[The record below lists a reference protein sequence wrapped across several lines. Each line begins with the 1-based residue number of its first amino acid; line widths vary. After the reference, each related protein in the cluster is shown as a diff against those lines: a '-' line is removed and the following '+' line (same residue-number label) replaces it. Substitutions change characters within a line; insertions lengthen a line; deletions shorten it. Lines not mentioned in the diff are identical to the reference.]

1 MSAPGYKVEIST
13 LSIGGIDYRIR
24 ALSDRQQFSD
34 PDGSAERAGVSPAS
48 WPIFGVIWPSG
59 RALAEAMATFAVEG
73 QRVLELGCGLGL
85 ASLVLQRRR
94 ADITASDYHPLAGEF
109 LQANA
114 ALNDL
119 PPIAFR
125 QAAWSEPQPELG
137 RFDLIVASDVLYER
151 DHPALVAGFVERHAA
166 RQAAVVV
173 VDPGRGR
180 CGQLTR
186 LLAAAGF
193 DATEQRLAFAP
204 SELPPFRGRLLTY
217 RRAG

>member
-13 LSIGGIDYRIR
+13 LSIGGIDYQIR

-59 RALAEAMATFAVEG
+59 RALAEAMTTFAVEG

-94 ADITASDYHPLAGEF
+94 ADITASDHHPLAGEF

-114 ALNDL
+114 ALNAL
-119 PPIAFR
+119 PPIAFH

-137 RFDLIVASDVLYER
+137 RFDLIIASDVLYER

-166 RQAAVVV
+166 RQA
-173 VDPGRGR
+173 
-180 CGQLTR
+180 
-186 LLAAAGF
+186 
-193 DATEQRLAFAP
+193 
-204 SELPPFRGRLLTY
+204 
-217 RRAG
+217 